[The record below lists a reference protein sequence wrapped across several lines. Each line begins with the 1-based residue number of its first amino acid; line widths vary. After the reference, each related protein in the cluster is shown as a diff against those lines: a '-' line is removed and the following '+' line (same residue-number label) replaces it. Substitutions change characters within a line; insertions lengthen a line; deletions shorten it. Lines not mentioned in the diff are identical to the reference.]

1 MSQNQKVWEINGL
14 SLELDLD
21 DADVMERY
29 EKAFD
34 VMSAEEKAL
43 PKDGKGS
50 EQIRAYCA
58 MFRHLYDNIFG
69 EGTSEKIFKGVPT
82 SASAYD
88 DIYFSFLDAV
98 KKIKTATIQS
108 RAERLAK
115 YRPANRQQK
124 RAAAK
129 KK

>member
-1 MSQNQKVWEINGL
+1 MSQKVWEVNGL

-34 VMSAEEKAL
+34 IMSADEKAL

-50 EQIRAYCA
+50 EQIRAYCQ
-58 MFRHLYDNIFG
+58 MFRTLYDNIFG
-69 EGTSEKIFKGVPT
+69 EGTSEKIFKDVPT
-82 SASAYD
+82 NASVYD
-88 DIYFSFLDAV
+88 DIYFSFLDTV
-98 KKIKTATIQS
+98 GKIKMATIQS

>member
-1 MSQNQKVWEINGL
+1 MSQKIWEVNGL

-21 DADVMERY
+21 NADVMERY

-34 VMSAEEKAL
+34 IMSAEEKAL

-50 EQIRAYCA
+50 EQIRAYCR
-58 MFRHLYDNIFG
+58 MFRNLYDNIFG
-69 EGTSEKIFKGVPT
+69 EGTAEKIFKDVPT
-82 SASAYD
+82 STSAYD
-88 DIYFSFLDAV
+88 DIYFSFLEAV
-98 KKIKTATIQS
+98 EKIKMAAIQS

-115 YRPANRQQK
+115 YRPANRQQ
-124 RAAAK
+124 RRAAK

>member
-1 MSQNQKVWEINGL
+1 MSQKIWEVNGL

-34 VMSAEEKAL
+34 AMSEEEKAL

-50 EQIRAYCA
+50 EQIRAYCQ
-58 MFRHLYDNIFG
+58 MFRTLYDNIFG
-69 EGTSEKIFKGVPT
+69 KGTAEKIFKGVPT

>member
-1 MSQNQKVWEINGL
+1 MSQKIWEVNGL

-34 VMSAEEKAL
+34 IMSAEEKAL

-50 EQIRAYCA
+50 EQIRAYCQ
-58 MFRHLYDNIFG
+58 MFRNLYDNIFG
-69 EGTSEKIFKGVPT
+69 EGTSERIFKDVPT

-98 KKIKTATIQS
+98 RKIKTATIQS

-115 YRPANRQQK
+115 YRPTNRQQK

>member
-1 MSQNQKVWEINGL
+1 MSQKIWEINGL

-34 VMSAEEKAL
+34 IMSAEEKAL

-50 EQIRAYCA
+50 EQIRAYCN

-69 EGTSEKIFKGVPT
+69 EGTAEKIFNGIPT

-98 KKIKTATIQS
+98 KRIKTETIQS
-108 RAERLAK
+108 RADRLAK

-124 RAAAK
+124 RAVAK
-129 KK
+129 KKK